1 MLVAKA
7 PAEPP
12 PADPPPTG
20 SPPSGPPPTRPH
32 RLLGGIAITLLG
44 VFVFAGS
51 NALSKWLAG
60 AYPVGEILFARSIVV
75 LAILACFIRR
85 DDLRALREGGRP
97 GLHFWRA
104 MLSAVEVVCFYWA
117 IVELPL
123 AGGTTI
129 YLAGPIYVTA
139 LSALFLKED
148 VGWRRWLAVLAGFGG
163 VLVALQPAGLSFT
176 IYTAACVAGS
186 VMYAI
191 SLVITRRLRTT
202 PTSLLVTVQVA
213 PLLLLTAL
221 SAWPLTPPT
230 SLVGG
235 WITPTPTDAAILAL
249 VGVLSMVGYLC
260 INRGLQLA
268 PASVITPFNYVSIV
282 WATILGYLIF
292 AEIPTPAMLAGA
304 TIIVAAGLYIV
315 LRERVRG
322 VVR

>member
-1 MLVAKA
+1 MSEATA
-7 PAEPP
+7 PAHAPD
-12 PADPPPTG
+12 A
-20 SPPSGPPPTRPH
+20 RH
-32 RLLGGIAITLLG
+32 LLAGIAITLLG

-51 NALSKWLAG
+51 NALAKWLTG
-60 AYPVGEILFARSIVV
+60 GYPVGEILFARSAVV
-75 LAILACFIRR
+75 LAILAFFISR
-85 DDLRALREGGRP
+85 DDIRVLRAGGRP
-97 GLHFWRA
+97 WLHAWRA
-104 MLSAVEVVCFYWA
+104 LLSAVEVVAFYWA

-123 AGGTTI
+123 ADGTTI

-139 LSALFLKED
+139 LSAIFLKEQ
-148 VGWRRWLAVLAGFGG
+148 VGWRRWLAVLAGFAG

-176 IYTAACVAGS
+176 IHAAVCLAGS

-191 SLVITRRLRTT
+191 SLVITRRLRGT
-202 PTSLLVTVQVA
+202 PTSLLVSVQVV
-213 PLLLLTAL
+213 PLLLITAL
-221 SAWPLTPPT
+221 SAWPATPPT

-235 WITPTPTDAAILAL
+235 WSIPAPIDAAILAL

-260 INRGLQLA
+260 INRGLQMA

-282 WATILGYLIF
+282 WATILGYLVF
-292 AEIPTPAMLAGA
+292 HEIPTPAMLTGA